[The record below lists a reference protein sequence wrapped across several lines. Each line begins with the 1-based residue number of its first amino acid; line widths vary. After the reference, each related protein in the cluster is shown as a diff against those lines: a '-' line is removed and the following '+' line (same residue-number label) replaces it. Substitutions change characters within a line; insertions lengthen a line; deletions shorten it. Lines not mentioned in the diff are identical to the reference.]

1 MVPIG
6 SQWKSK
12 IFITTV
18 LKQDDIFVRE
28 SIKET
33 LNSLSFV
40 KNCGV
45 AFISTGI
52 LLSRISLYSKLE
64 VTIWFEFEL
73 EIR

>member
-12 IFITTV
+12 IFITAV

-52 LLSRISLYSKLE
+52 LYWADSLFTLNWRSQFGLNLSWK
-64 VTIWFEFEL
+64 
-73 EIR
+73 